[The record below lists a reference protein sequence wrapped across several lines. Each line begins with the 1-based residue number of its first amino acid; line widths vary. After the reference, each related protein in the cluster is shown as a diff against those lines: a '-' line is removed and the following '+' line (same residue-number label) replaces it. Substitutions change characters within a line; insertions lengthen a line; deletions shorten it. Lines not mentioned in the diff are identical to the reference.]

1 MRLLPL
7 LAFVICIISRLPVF
21 AASIPHVA
29 RDEFQAGG
37 ALDSPTTTISGNQAP
52 SSAATSAVNQVTA
65 RVNSTTTSNTTA
77 PVSTTVVSLNTAT
90 VSENGTV
97 TPAPGA
103 LPLEPQ
109 VTPAFG
115 VGGFIL
121 IATGAIL
128 ALIGIRNSWVQ
139 VFLSAAF
146 LTSLGVTVLIVYVM
160 NPPVRVAVQ
169 GAYLV
174 AIFFT
179 GVTFGAL
186 SIVFKE
192 LTEGLGCLLG
202 GFCVSM
208 WLLCLRPGGLL
219 TDTNAKAGLIG
230 AISVAFY
237 ALPFSRYTRPYGLI
251 VSAGV
256 SGGTAVALG
265 IDCYSRAGLKE
276 FWLYIWALNEDV
288 FPLGTGT
295 YPITR
300 NIRVELAVTVIVA
313 ILGVVSQL
321 RLWKVI
327 REKRSKEEA
336 AKKEEEKRKEEAEA
350 EVAHR
355 LEENNMREREAWEAQ
370 YANVEAKLIPE
381 LGDGTQCAADKEDLE
396 KGDAAEVNSISGS
409 SQVSYRCSDCRKQ
422 EASEDSFSDA
432 TRATGNTDVERHGE
446 ETEKTTDGEHPMPFN
461 VFDGATAA
469 RLMDDKES
477 DVTAM
482 AGSDTAT
489 VRSKRFSGMT
499 LWKRTSVQSSL
510 RPVPSQEALVH
521 TDDESSM
528 SAQGA
533 VDDSSDRS
541 SDCHDVEKESREA
554 VKARSELE
562 IAVPKA
568 VTSAGRHHSDVGI
581 GRARAVDGEE
591 ECLVIQESALVQ
603 DTDSHGVEEGLGNVE
618 GRHTSTDSKLQEP
631 LITESQDAGQNESHP
646 SDDTGGSLQGLE
658 PRPDGKKTDHEQ
670 STTQADEVCPPM
682 PSPADAEDA
691 EVSERIQRQS
701 LEISKDLQT
710 NATHEIGDFNC
721 RNSTEENTKTIHSE
735 EENLQVSGEH
745 TSLKTT
751 PGPENHQ
758 SQAGDEFERQRA
770 SNSKQKGQ
778 RKTEKPKLDAK
789 TVKHLPEQTSRV
801 VQTYRTNE
809 WAKHLCDAEIP
820 EPEPIE
826 PITKESVES
835 PVEAEEVPAPVNVE
849 ELLQTPL
856 TVLRPPAA
864 DMRANTGK
872 EQQSAND
879 IHRMSND
886 YRRHTTSATNLQ
898 SVREPQSVDRSS
910 GVPSTIVL
918 SSATALPSPVFSGA
932 GHNAFPGAS
941 SPPIPT
947 EQHQAAPEL
956 TKPRWKGP
964 PPLLAVRED
973 MMRSRVSSTCLS
985 LDPWAS
991 RNSPRQS
998 IALDTSVQISPTPSF
1013 PESSDDVPLSRR
1025 RAMLHQQMI
1034 HSPHTSMPPSAP
1046 KWSQSSV
1053 SRPGNPQAV
1062 MAAWRESIRENLK
1075 DKHNP
1080 LAKQYVPIGGTS
1092 VGPHGLSPFG
1102 PPGRNS
1108 SSLQVNLDRAIAEGM
1123 QRGDMSDLHREAMRR
1138 MQAKA
1143 NQNMNGRSSIQAAP
1157 LSLSSSGSVLVSKTA
1172 SSTAWEHS
1180 HILSSPET
1188 EKNSNTRLHRHH
1200 TQRSLEFDRRA
1211 SSYLSP
1217 FTEYTARNS
1226 TKKPTLR
1233 QKQLQRRSHSFLTTT
1248 ILRPP
1253 AVRLANP
1260 VNYVPRITPVTVPHP
1275 LQISDECLPLGA
1287 HRDAHPLLTIPERR
1301 RSRLSQSPTSL
1312 VVERSQGE
1320 AESGR
1325 SSIAV
1330 PRGQVR
1336 SGTFDRN
1343 SALQEMSEQLEH
1355 SNNGSHEGKELRSPE
1370 RAHLA
1375 QDTGPLQGDRPRH
1388 IPSQISL
1395 RSQSQIASIPSN
1407 PGAPPTGGDAEVAEE
1422 LAWGPAHPCYPHV
1435 NPHVPIGSQEYLTTR
1450 IIRIRRDWMVK
1461 GDLAPTF
1468 SNLYPEILDP
1478 LLPEQE
1484 FRRVIA
1490 AVNEELINAFDPFS
1504 FRNLVDGALGLVTG
1518 WLWEDIGAPGIKS
1531 HLQRVEAWLDKWN
1544 REIGA
1549 KEGVHIWSLRR
1560 TAYLSLDIQIPD
1572 PKVGIVQS
1580 EGVSLPGTRPSSG
1593 VGLGF

>member
-7 LAFVICIISRLPVF
+7 LALVVCIISRLPVF

-29 RDEFQAGG
+29 RDVSQADG
-37 ALDSPTTTISGNQAP
+37 ALESPTTTISGSHAP
-52 SSAATSAVNQVTA
+52 SSSATSAGNQVTA
-65 RVNSTTTSNTTA
+65 RVNSTATSNTTA
-77 PVSTTVVSLNTAT
+77 PVSTTIVSLNTAT

-237 ALPFSRYTRPYGLI
+237 ALSFSRYTRPYGLI

-300 NIRVELAVTVIVA
+300 NIRVELAITVIVA

-321 RLWKVI
+321 RLWRVI

-355 LEENNMREREAWEAQ
+355 LEENNMRERQAWEAQ

-432 TRATGNTDVERHGE
+432 TRATGNSDVERHGE
-446 ETEKTTDGEHPMPFN
+446 ETEKTTDGAHPIPFK
-461 VFDGATAA
+461 VFDGAIAA
-469 RLMDDKES
+469 RVIDDKES

-499 LWKRTSVQSSL
+499 LWKRMSVQSSL
-510 RPVPSQEALVH
+510 RPAPSQEALVH
-521 TDDESSM
+521 TDDKSSM

-541 SDCHDVEKESREA
+541 SDCHDVENESREA
-554 VKARSELE
+554 VKARSEPE
-562 IAVPKA
+562 VAAAKA
-568 VTSAGRHHSDVGI
+568 VTPAGRRHSDVGI
-581 GRARAVDGEE
+581 GKTREIDGEE
-591 ECLVIQESALVQ
+591 ECLAIQESALVQ
-603 DTDSHGVEEGLGNVE
+603 DTDFHEVEEGLSNVE
-618 GRHTSTDSKLQEP
+618 GRDTSTHSKLQKP
-631 LITESQDAGQNESHP
+631 LITEAKDAGQNESHP
-646 SDDTGGSLQGLE
+646 PDDTGGSLQGLE
-658 PRPDGKKTDHEQ
+658 SRPDGKETEDEQ
-670 STTQADEVCPPM
+670 STAQADEVCPPV
-682 PSPADAEDA
+682 SCRADAEGE
-691 EVSERIQRQS
+691 EVSERTQQQS

-710 NATHEIGDFNC
+710 DATHEIGDCNC
-721 RNSTEENTKTIHSE
+721 RNSPEENTKTIHSE
-735 EENLQVSGEH
+735 EEDLQASGEH
-745 TSLKTT
+745 TSLKTA

-758 SQAGDEFERQRA
+758 SQAGDEFERQRDLH
-770 SNSKQKGQ
+770 SKQKSK

-789 TVKHLPEQTSRV
+789 TVKHLPERTSRV

-826 PITKESVES
+826 PITEESAES
-835 PVEAEEVPAPVNVE
+835 PIEAEEVPAPVNVE

-856 TVLRPPAA
+856 TALRPPAA
-864 DMRANTGK
+864 DLRANTGK

-879 IHRMSND
+879 IRRTSND

-898 SVREPQSVDRSS
+898 RVGEPQPVDRSS

-918 SSATALPSPVFSGA
+918 SSTTALPSPVFSGA
-932 GHNAFPGAS
+932 GYNAFPGAP

-947 EQHQAAPEL
+947 EQPQAAPEL

-998 IALDTSVQISPTPSF
+998 IALDTSIQVSPTPSF

-1025 RAMLHQQMI
+1025 RAMLHQQKI
-1034 HSPHTSMPPSAP
+1034 KSPHTSMPPSAP

-1053 SRPGNPQAV
+1053 SRPGNAQAV

-1075 DKHNP
+1075 DKRNP
-1080 LAKQYVPIGGTS
+1080 LAKQDLPIGGTS

-1143 NQNMNGRSSIQAAP
+1143 NQNMNGASHMFG
-1157 LSLSSSGSVLVSKTA
+1157 SLLVPKTA
-1172 SSTAWEHS
+1172 SPSAWEHS
-1180 HILSSPET
+1180 HILSSPEA
-1188 EKNSNTRLHRHH
+1188 EENSNTRLHRHH
-1200 TQRSLEFDRRA
+1200 TQRSLESDRRA

-1217 FTEYTARNS
+1217 FTEYPTRNS

-1275 LQISDECLPLGA
+1275 LQISDESLPLEA
-1287 HRDAHPLLTIPERR
+1287 HRDAYPLLTIPERR
-1301 RSRLSQSPTSL
+1301 RSRLSQTPTSL

-1343 SALQEMSEQLEH
+1343 SALQEMSEQVEH
-1355 SNNGSHEGKELRSPE
+1355 GNNGSHEGKELRSPE

-1375 QDTGPLQGDRPRH
+1375 QDTGPLHGDRPRH

-1407 PGAPPTGGDAEVAEE
+1407 TGAPPTGGDAEVAEE

-1490 AVNEELINAFDPFS
+1490 TVNEELIKAFDPFS
-1504 FRNLVDGALGLVTG
+1504 FRNMVDGALGLVTG

-1572 PKVGIVQS
+1572 PKVGIVQN

-1593 VGLGF
+1593 VGLRF

>member
-7 LAFVICIISRLPVF
+7 LALFVCIISRLSVS
-21 AASIPHVA
+21 AASIPHVS
-29 RDEFQAGG
+29 RDRNRE
-37 ALDSPTTTISGNQAP
+37 P
-52 SSAATSAVNQVTA
+52 SSKRFSNERSKPCDSQSELHNHFEYHRAGINDYRVTQHI
-65 RVNSTTTSNTTA
+65 NY
-77 PVSTTVVSLNTAT
+77 
-90 VSENGTV
+90 GTV

-146 LTSLGVTVLIVYVM
+146 LTSLGVAVLIVYVM
-160 NPPVRVAVQ
+160 SPPVRVAVQ

-219 TDTNAKAGLIG
+219 TDTNAKAGFIG

-237 ALPFSRYTRPYGLI
+237 ALSFSHHTRPYGLI

-276 FWLYIWALNEDV
+276 FWLYVWGLNEDV

-336 AKKEEEKRKEEAEA
+336 AKEEEEKRKEEAEA
-350 EVAHR
+350 EVARR
-355 LEENNMREREAWEAQ
+355 LEENNMRERQAWETQ
-370 YANVEAKLIPE
+370 YADVEAKLMPE

-396 KGDAAEVNSISGS
+396 KGDVVDVNSVSGS

-422 EASEDSFSDA
+422 DGSEDSFSDV
-432 TRATGNTDVERHGE
+432 TQATGNTEVERHGDT
-446 ETEKTTDGEHPMPFN
+446 TEKTTDGAYPMPFK
-461 VFDGATAA
+461 VFDGAAAA
-469 RLMDDKES
+469 RLIDDKES

-510 RPVPSQEALVH
+510 RPAPSQEALAYI
-521 TDDESSM
+521 DDESSV
-528 SAQGA
+528 SAQSA

-541 SDCHDVEKESREA
+541 SDCHGVETESHEDA
-554 VKARSELE
+554 VKARSEPE
-562 IAVPKA
+562 MAVQETVIP
-568 VTSAGRHHSDVGI
+568 SDRRNTNVEVEKGEGI
-581 GRARAVDGEE
+581 DGEE
-591 ECLVIQESALVQ
+591 ECLANQESVFARE
-603 DTDSHGVEEGLGNVE
+603 TDAPGEEDGLRNVE
-618 GRHTSTDSKLQEP
+618 GRDTSAGGKIQKQLKIEA
-631 LITESQDAGQNESHP
+631 QDVCQNESHP
-646 SDDTGGSLQGLE
+646 SDDNGGSLQGLE
-658 PRPDGKKTDHEQ
+658 SRPDSKKTEDEQ
-670 STTQADEVCPPM
+670 STTQADGVCPPL
-682 PSPADAEDA
+682 PSRADAEA
-691 EVSERIQRQS
+691 EEVSERRQRQT
-701 LEISKDLQT
+701 LETFKDSQANNT
-710 NATHEIGDFNC
+710 VETADCNNT
-721 RNSTEENTKTIHSE
+721 NSTEENTKTSRPE
-735 EENLQVSGEH
+735 EQNLQVSGEN
-745 TSLKTT
+745 TSLKTVQDT
-751 PGPENHQ
+751 ENCQ
-758 SQAGDEFERQRA
+758 SQVSAEFECQRP
-770 SNSKQKGQ
+770 SPSHSKLKSK
-778 RKTEKPKLDAK
+778 RKSEKPKLDAK
-789 TVKHLPEQTSRV
+789 TVKHLPERTSRV

-826 PITKESVES
+826 PIPKEAQES
-835 PVEAEEVPAPVNVE
+835 PIEAEEAPAPVNVE

-856 TVLRPPAA
+856 TAQPPTAANLRAS
-864 DMRANTGK
+864 TGK
-872 EQQSAND
+872 ELQSAND
-879 IHRMSND
+879 SQQICND
-886 YRRHTTSATNLQ
+886 YRQRTTSAI
-898 SVREPQSVDRSS
+898 SPQRVGEAQLVDRSS

-918 SSATALPSPVFSGA
+918 SSTTPFPSPVSYGA
-932 GHNAFPGAS
+932 GHHAFPGAS
-941 SPPIPT
+941 SPPTPT
-947 EQHQAAPEL
+947 EQPQRDPEL
-956 TKPRWKGP
+956 PKPRWKGP

-998 IALDTSVQISPTPSF
+998 VSMDSSAQSSPTSSF
-1013 PESSDDVPLSRR
+1013 PESADDVPLSRR
-1025 RAMLHQQMI
+1025 RAMLHQQKFQ
-1034 HSPHTSMPPSAP
+1034 SPHISRPASAP

-1053 SRPGNPQAV
+1053 SQPGNAQAV

-1075 DKHNP
+1075 DKRNP
-1080 LAKQYVPIGGTS
+1080 LAKQDLPI
-1092 VGPHGLSPFG
+1092 
-1102 PPGRNS
+1102 
-1108 SSLQVNLDRAIAEGM
+1108 
-1123 QRGDMSDLHREAMRR
+1123 
-1138 MQAKA
+1138 
-1143 NQNMNGRSSIQAAP
+1143 
-1157 LSLSSSGSVLVSKTA
+1157 VLVPKTA

-1180 HILSSPET
+1180 HILSSPEA
-1188 EKNSNTRLHRHH
+1188 EENSTTRLHRHH
-1200 TQRSLEFDRRA
+1200 THRSLERDRRA
-1211 SSYLSP
+1211 SSHSSQS
-1217 FTEYTARNS
+1217 TEYPTRNS
-1226 TKKPTLR
+1226 LKKPFLR
-1233 QKQLQRRSHSFLTTT
+1233 QKQLQKRTHSLLTTT

-1275 LQISDECLPLGA
+1275 LQISDEHLPLEA
-1287 HRDAHPLLTIPERR
+1287 HRDAYPLLTIPERR
-1301 RSRLSQSPTSL
+1301 RSRLSQTPTSL
-1312 VVERSQGE
+1312 VVEHSQGE

-1330 PRGQVR
+1330 PRGQRR
-1336 SGTFDRN
+1336 SGTFDRH
-1343 SALQEMSEQLEH
+1343 SALQEMSEQAGH
-1355 SNNGSHEGKELRSPE
+1355 SNNGSQEEKDLRSPE

-1375 QDTGPLQGDRPRH
+1375 QDTLGDRQGSLGPSHGDRPRH

-1407 PGAPPTGGDAEVAEE
+1407 TGAPPTGGEAEVAEE

-1490 AVNEELINAFDPFS
+1490 TVNEELIKAFDPFS

-1518 WLWEDIGAPGIKS
+1518 WLWEDIGASGIKS
-1531 HLQRVEAWLDKWN
+1531 HLRRVEDWLDKWN
-1544 REIGA
+1544 REVGA
-1549 KEGVHIWSLRR
+1549 KDGVHIWSLRR
-1560 TAYLSLDIQIPD
+1560 TAYMSLDIQIPD
-1572 PKVGIVQS
+1572 PKVGIIHS
-1580 EGVSLPGTRPSSG
+1580 EGVSLPGTRPNSG

>member
-7 LAFVICIISRLPVF
+7 LALVNPASWCSR
-21 AASIPHVA
+21 SA
-29 RDEFQAGG
+29 RGIAKYDDIRGSSSKRFSDERSKPC
-37 ALDSPTTTISGNQAP
+37 D
-52 SSAATSAVNQVTA
+52 
-65 RVNSTTTSNTTA
+65 
-77 PVSTTVVSLNTAT
+77 
-90 VSENGTV
+90 NGTV
-97 TPAPGA
+97 TPAPGV
-103 LPLEPQ
+103 LPLEPR

-128 ALIGIRNSWVQ
+128 ALIGIRNLWVQ

-208 WLLCLRPGGLL
+208 WLLCLRPGALL
-219 TDTNAKAGLIG
+219 TDTNAKAGFIG
-230 AISVAFY
+230 AISVTFY
-237 ALPFSRYTRPYGLI
+237 ALSFSHHTRPYGLI
-251 VSAGV
+251 VSAAV

-276 FWLYIWALNEDV
+276 FWLYIWDLNEDV

-350 EVAHR
+350 EVARR
-355 LEENNMREREAWEAQ
+355 LEENNMRERQAWEAQ
-370 YANVEAKLIPE
+370 YADVEAKLMPE
-381 LGDGTQCAADKEDLE
+381 LGDGAQCAADKEDLE
-396 KGDAAEVNSISGS
+396 KGDVADVNSISGS

-422 EASEDSFSDA
+422 EGSEASFSEV
-432 TRATGNTDVERHGE
+432 TQATGNTEVERHGDT
-446 ETEKTTDGEHPMPFN
+446 TEKTTDGPHPLPFK
-461 VFDGATAA
+461 VFDGAAAA

-499 LWKRTSVQSSL
+499 LWKRMSIQSSL
-510 RPVPSQEALVH
+510 RPAPSQEALAH
-521 TDDESSM
+521 IDDESSM
-528 SAQGA
+528 SGESA
-533 VDDSSDRS
+533 VDESSDRRS
-541 SDCHDVEKESREA
+541 GSYYHGVEIESREDE
-554 VKARSELE
+554 VEARSEPE
-562 IAVPKA
+562 IAVQEAA
-568 VTSAGRHHSDVGI
+568 VPSDRRNSNVEVGI
-581 GRARAVDGEE
+581 GESIDGEE
-591 ECLVIQESALVQ
+591 ECLDIQESVLVQ
-603 DTDSHGVEEGLGNVE
+603 GTDAHGEEGGLHNVE
-618 GRHTSTDSKLQEP
+618 GRDTATNGKLQKLLTSEA
-631 LITESQDAGQNESHP
+631 EDVGQNESHP
-646 SDDTGGSLQGLE
+646 TDDAGESLQGFE
-658 PRPDGKKTDHEQ
+658 PRPDNRPDSKKTENEQ
-670 STTQADEVCPPM
+670 STTQADGVCVPL
-682 PSPADAEDA
+682 PSRADPEAE
-691 EVSERIQRQS
+691 EVSEGAQRQS
-701 LEISKDLQT
+701 LETSKDLQT
-710 NATHEIGDFNC
+710 NATAETGDC
-721 RNSTEENTKTIHSE
+721 KDSHSIEEHTTSRSE
-735 EENLQVSGEH
+735 EQNVQMPVEH
-745 TSLKTT
+745 TSLKTPPCT
-751 PGPENHQ
+751 GVQ
-758 SQAGDEFERQRA
+758 SERQR
-770 SNSKQKGQ
+770 SWPSHSK
-778 RKTEKPKLDAK
+778 RKSKRKMEKPKLDAK
-789 TVKHLPEQTSRV
+789 TVKHLPERTSRV

-826 PITKESVES
+826 SIAKEAAES
-835 PVEAEEVPAPVNVE
+835 PIEVEEAPAPVNVE

-856 TVLRPPAA
+856 TAQPPAA
-864 DMRANTGK
+864 NLRASTGK
-872 EQQSAND
+872 EQHSPIDSQQ
-879 IHRMSND
+879 ISND
-886 YRRHTTSATNLQ
+886 YRLRTTSTTSPHRVGEAQ
-898 SVREPQSVDRSS
+898 PVGRSS
-910 GVPSTIVL
+910 GESSTIVL
-918 SSATALPSPVFSGA
+918 SSNSPLQSAVFYGA

-941 SPPIPT
+941 TPLLTGQP
-947 EQHQAAPEL
+947 QGDPEL

-991 RNSPRQS
+991 RKSPRQS
-998 IALDTSVQISPTPSF
+998 SPRPSVALDTSAQSSPTTSF
-1013 PESSDDVPLSRR
+1013 PESGDDVPLSRR
-1025 RAMLHQQMI
+1025 RAMLHQQKVQ
-1034 HSPHTSMPPSAP
+1034 SPHTSMPVSAP
-1046 KWSQSSV
+1046 KWSQPSV
-1053 SRPGNPQAV
+1053 SRPGNAQAV
-1062 MAAWRESIRENLK
+1062 MAAWRESIRENLN
-1075 DKHNP
+1075 DKRNP
-1080 LAKQYVPIGGTS
+1080 LAKQDLPISGTS
-1092 VGPHGLSPFG
+1092 FGPHTSLSFG
-1102 PPGRNS
+1102 VPGRNS
-1108 SSLQVNLDRAIAEGM
+1108 SSLQANFDRAIAEGM

-1138 MQAKA
+1138 MQARA
-1143 NQNMNGRSSIQAAP
+1143 NQSMNGR
-1157 LSLSSSGSVLVSKTA
+1157 L
-1172 SSTAWEHS
+1172 
-1180 HILSSPET
+1180 
-1188 EKNSNTRLHRHH
+1188 
-1200 TQRSLEFDRRA
+1200 
-1211 SSYLSP
+1211 
-1217 FTEYTARNS
+1217 
-1226 TKKPTLR
+1226 KKPALR
-1233 QKQLQRRSHSFLTTT
+1233 QKQLQKRAHSLLTTT

-1275 LQISDECLPLGA
+1275 LQISDEHLPLEA
-1287 HRDAHPLLTIPERR
+1287 HRDAYPLLTIPERR

-1330 PRGQVR
+1330 PRGQRR
-1336 SGTFDRN
+1336 SGTFDRH
-1343 SALQEMSEQLEH
+1343 SAVQEMSEQAEH
-1355 SNNGSHEGKELRSPE
+1355 SNNGFQEGKDLRSPE

-1375 QDTGPLQGDRPRH
+1375 QDTLADRQGSLGPLHGDRPRH

-1407 PGAPPTGGDAEVAEE
+1407 TGAPPTGGEAEVAEE

-1490 AVNEELINAFDPFS
+1490 TVNEELIKAFDPFS
-1504 FRNLVDGALGLVTG
+1504 FRNLLDGALGLVTG

-1531 HLQRVEAWLDKWN
+1531 HLKRVEDWLDKWN
-1544 REIGA
+1544 REVGA
-1549 KEGVHIWSLRR
+1549 KDGVHIWSLRR
-1560 TAYLSLDIQIPD
+1560 TAYMSLDIQIPD
-1572 PKVGIVQS
+1572 PKVGIIHS
-1580 EGVSLPGTRPSSG
+1580 EGVSLPGTRPNSG

>member
-7 LAFVICIISRLPVF
+7 LALVVCIISRLPVF

-29 RDEFQAGG
+29 RDVSQADG
-37 ALDSPTTTISGNQAP
+37 ALESPTTTISGSHAP
-52 SSAATSAVNQVTA
+52 SSSATSAGNQVTA
-65 RVNSTTTSNTTA
+65 RVNSTATSNTTA
-77 PVSTTVVSLNTAT
+77 PVSTTIVSLNTAT

-128 ALIGIRNSWVQ
+128 ALIGIRNSWIQ

-237 ALPFSRYTRPYGLI
+237 ALSFSRYTRPYGLI

-300 NIRVELAVTVIVA
+300 NIR
-313 ILGVVSQL
+313 L

-355 LEENNMREREAWEAQ
+355 LEENNMRERQAWEAQ

-432 TRATGNTDVERHGE
+432 TRATGNSDVERHGE
-446 ETEKTTDGEHPMPFN
+446 ETEKTTDGAHPIPFK
-461 VFDGATAA
+461 VFDGAIAA
-469 RLMDDKES
+469 RVIDDKES

-499 LWKRTSVQSSL
+499 LWKRMSVQSSL
-510 RPVPSQEALVH
+510 RPAPSQEALVH
-521 TDDESSM
+521 TDDKSSM

-541 SDCHDVEKESREA
+541 SDCHDVENESREA
-554 VKARSELE
+554 VKARSEPE
-562 IAVPKA
+562 VAAAKA
-568 VTSAGRHHSDVGI
+568 VTPAGRRHSDVGI
-581 GRARAVDGEE
+581 GKTREIDGEE
-591 ECLVIQESALVQ
+591 ECLAIQESALVQ
-603 DTDSHGVEEGLGNVE
+603 DTDFHEVEEGLSNVE
-618 GRHTSTDSKLQEP
+618 GRDTSTHSKLQKP
-631 LITESQDAGQNESHP
+631 LITEAKDAGQNESHP
-646 SDDTGGSLQGLE
+646 PDDTGGSLQGLE
-658 PRPDGKKTDHEQ
+658 SRPDGKETEDEQ
-670 STTQADEVCPPM
+670 STAQADEVCPPV
-682 PSPADAEDA
+682 SCRADAEGE
-691 EVSERIQRQS
+691 EVSERTQEQP

-710 NATHEIGDFNC
+710 DATHEIGDCNC
-721 RNSTEENTKTIHSE
+721 RNSPEENTKTIHSE
-735 EENLQVSGEH
+735 EEDLQASGEH
-745 TSLKTT
+745 TSLKTA

-758 SQAGDEFERQRA
+758 SQAGDEFERQRDLH
-770 SNSKQKGQ
+770 SKQKSK

-789 TVKHLPEQTSRV
+789 TVKHLPERTSRV

-826 PITKESVES
+826 PITEESAES
-835 PVEAEEVPAPVNVE
+835 PIEAEEVPAPVNVE

-856 TVLRPPAA
+856 TALRPPAA
-864 DMRANTGK
+864 DLRANTGK

-879 IHRMSND
+879 IRRTSND

-898 SVREPQSVDRSS
+898 RVGEPQPVDRSS

-918 SSATALPSPVFSGA
+918 SSTTALPSPVFSGA
-932 GHNAFPGAS
+932 GYNAFPGAS

-947 EQHQAAPEL
+947 EQPQAAPEL

-998 IALDTSVQISPTPSF
+998 IALDTSIQVSPTPSF

-1025 RAMLHQQMI
+1025 RAMLHQQKI
-1034 HSPHTSMPPSAP
+1034 KSPHTSMPPSAP

-1053 SRPGNPQAV
+1053 SRPGNAQAV

-1075 DKHNP
+1075 DKRNP
-1080 LAKQYVPIGGTS
+1080 LAKQDLPIGGTS

-1143 NQNMNGRSSIQAAP
+1143 NQNMNG
-1157 LSLSSSGSVLVSKTA
+1157 
-1172 SSTAWEHS
+1172 
-1180 HILSSPET
+1180 
-1188 EKNSNTRLHRHH
+1188 
-1200 TQRSLEFDRRA
+1200 
-1211 SSYLSP
+1211 
-1217 FTEYTARNS
+1217 
-1226 TKKPTLR
+1226 
-1233 QKQLQRRSHSFLTTT
+1233 
-1248 ILRPP
+1248 
-1253 AVRLANP
+1253 
-1260 VNYVPRITPVTVPHP
+1260 VPHP
-1275 LQISDECLPLGA
+1275 LQISDESLPLEA
-1287 HRDAHPLLTIPERR
+1287 HRDAYPLLTIPERR
-1301 RSRLSQSPTSL
+1301 RSRLSQTPTSL

-1343 SALQEMSEQLEH
+1343 SALQEMSEQVEH
-1355 SNNGSHEGKELRSPE
+1355 GNNGSHEGKELRSPE

-1375 QDTGPLQGDRPRH
+1375 QDTGPLHGDRPRH

-1407 PGAPPTGGDAEVAEE
+1407 TGAPPTGGDAEVAEE

-1490 AVNEELINAFDPFS
+1490 TVNEELIKAFDPFS
-1504 FRNLVDGALGLVTG
+1504 FRNMVDGALGLVTG

-1572 PKVGIVQS
+1572 PKVGIVQN

-1593 VGLGF
+1593 VGLRF